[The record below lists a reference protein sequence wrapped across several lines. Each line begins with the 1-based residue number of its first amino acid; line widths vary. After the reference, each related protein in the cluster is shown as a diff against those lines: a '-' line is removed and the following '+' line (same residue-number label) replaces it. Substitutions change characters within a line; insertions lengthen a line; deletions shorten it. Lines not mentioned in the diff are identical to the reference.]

1 MGAHEM
7 MAIAHRGYSARF
19 PENSRAAFEAAIRAG
34 ADYVE
39 MDARLSADGVVVCSH
54 DADFERLTGQP
65 LVIAE
70 TEASS
75 LLDLDIG
82 HGETPLRLTDALELL
97 GARVKV
103 LIDIKTTDER
113 LTAAVVDCVQ
123 VAGRRTETVIGLR
136 ALEQVSSVAACD
148 ATLPCLGF
156 VGDYDEI
163 PAFFE
168 AGAIAVRAWEDDIDH
183 PAVQRALQNK
193 HLVWVTAGRRRNGEV
208 PGYITA
214 ARLAKLRQAGIEAV
228 LLNDPTLM
236 SVDANH
242 SRRVWAK

>member
-1 MGAHEM
+1 M

-19 PENSRAAFEAAIRAG
+19 PENSRAAFEAAIQAG
-34 ADYVE
+34 AEYVE
-39 MDARLSADGVVVCSH
+39 MDARLSADGVVICGH

-65 LVIAE
+65 SVIAD
-70 TEASS
+70 TAASS

-82 HGETPLRLTDALELL
+82 DGEPPLRLADALALV
-97 GARVKV
+97 GARVKA
-103 LIDIKTTDER
+103 LIDVKMTDER

-123 VAGRRTETVIGLR
+123 AAGLQTEIVIGLR
-136 ALEQVSSVAACD
+136 AREQVAYVAARD
-148 ATLPCLGF
+148 ATLPCLGL

-168 AGAIAVRAWEDDIDH
+168 TGAIAVRAWEEDIDH
-183 PAVQRALQNK
+183 PAVQRALRNK
-193 HLVWVTAGRRRNGEV
+193 QPVWVTAGRRRDGEV

-214 ARLAKLRQAGIEAV
+214 ARLARLRQAGIEAV

-236 SVDANH
+236 SVDADDP
-242 SRRVWAK
+242 RRGRVT